1 MGAVSRKCPPV
12 ASSRASA
19 GPSRPCAMLSA
30 QALAWIPLVLRQ
42 LLHSGLLVLQ
52 VAPGACL
59 VFPARSLH
67 AAAVG
72 ASSLAAVA
80 ASMAPR
86 APSTDEEQRSQR
98 QELGALRAFAILQV
112 LAPLL
117 FIGLT
122 VLAGSIAHQIV
133 LFGILLASSTAAF
146 VKVCAAHSRCR
157 LIAVTDEAEDDDA
170 DDASRSRAARAVVA
184 LATFLPMVLGFATG
198 AMLVALATATDGCPA
213 SFGTFGEVIASG
225 QDFPTGFSGSAGQ
238 ARLWDA
244 VAMSTALNAF
254 GAVSFICCATLVMLR
269 TVHAVARD
277 RRAIATAT
285 AESLQSA
292 LRVMSHETRGPT
304 NAAVLALALLDAAL
318 ADERVHE
325 ARELLRDL
333 RISLNRTKQGLD
345 SLLALQSADAAS
357 AANDVNWA
365 WGPAHVD
372 ALITVRSAMRGA
384 CEAEGVGLELAFA
397 EPGDCERKTPALL
410 DASLAGWEVFVD
422 ADKVAAIC
430 TNFVSNALKH
440 APEVS
445 PMVRVCASIVQTDE
459 GWPVAEVQTL
469 ARAKSSV
476 RLTDHPSSEAPPP
489 VDSVP
494 ALSARSDARPSQA
507 DPQQPQDSVPQR
519 FVVRVQRVPQG
530 SHESRQEQLS
540 ARARLRR
547 HDSREMFGHLTEEDT
562 ATALSTAHVGMS
574 EVAKASLVPLVSPAR
589 PTALPPNLPPTQ
601 PGGPASAR
609 RAPAARGR
617 ITPATDLT
625 AGRALEEGQLR
636 YAPAAAAAAA
646 GKVPPAGPRP
656 SAGAGGRGA
665 SARFEADQAGE
676 SASSTLAQVPTSG
689 PRRCML
695 LLEVL
700 DNGEGM
706 STEDLTSGKLFAPFA
721 RLRQGDGRL
730 RMASTGLG
738 LSIVKSLAVRDMG
751 GAVGVSSR
759 HGDGACFFA
768 MIPCWG
774 RTVDM
779 PAASRLTPRPP
790 TTSGAPALAALPQ
803 ASAVTVTRI
812 QAATAFGGA
821 SLTTSSAG
829 RSADHVALAAST
841 AVGSADDAAA
851 PGPSLTSPQAP
862 RHHQPAAAAKPA
874 RSPLSLVDATGLSS
888 PSPEP
893 PAGHGLRLRVA
904 SQPMALVQP
913 AGHAAA
919 AAVAGA
925 GARKR
930 PLSRLQLGCGSG
942 SSSPDATVPA
952 NEDDPPPSRSRHR
965 RAVTVSHSRRSSTA
979 SEARSREA
987 RAFRRSQRNVQRQ
1000 SRRGS
1005 FPSGHSVG
1013 DSQRALPGLDEEA
1026 AGSAADSLDPAPPH
1040 CIIVDDD
1047 SLTRQLTARLV
1058 RSWGFT
1064 VDELQDGT
1072 ELVEHLRQLVSTAG
1086 RSSTS
1091 HPATPLAVGG
1101 TQLASERQRNSG
1113 LPTAESGA
1121 ASALTLRGDSSGTL
1135 HIAVT
1140 SPKAQPGHRPG
1151 RSFDW
1156 ESGSVATTVA
1166 RPKLPVL
1173 VCLDSNMPKMDGPDA
1188 LVELR
1193 RIFTAA
1199 GDGMTALFEGITVV
1213 GITGHSAAADHQVF
1227 LDAGAKA
1234 VLTKPVDPDRLLAI
1248 AAPLKA

>member
-1 MGAVSRKCPPV
+1 MPGLRLMPRAWPWV
-12 ASSRASA
+12 ASAASGLFGWRKIDNLIEPTA
-19 GPSRPCAMLSA
+19 ASSSPEQDPLSPARPSLVGLVSIVAVTCVVTASGPILATRDDWLVDHGTMVGTWADQACAAASLACVIAALIQGLVLRGSKR
-30 QALAWIPLVLRQ
+30 QTDLRVFTYKLLLFTALAWIPLVLRQ

-86 APSTDEEQRSQR
+86 APSTDEEQKIQR
-98 QELGALRAFAILQV
+98 QELGALRAFAILHV

-184 LATFLPMVLGFATG
+184 LATFLPVVLGFATG

-225 QDFPTGFSGSAGQ
+225 QGFPAGFSGSAGQ

-304 NAAVLALALLDAAL
+304 NAAVLALSLLDAAL

-345 SLLALQSADAAS
+345 SLLALQSADAVS

-469 ARAKSSV
+469 ARAKSS
-476 RLTDHPSSEAPPP
+476 
-489 VDSVP
+489 
-494 ALSARSDARPSQA
+494 
-507 DPQQPQDSVPQR
+507 
-519 FVVRVQRVPQG
+519 
-530 SHESRQEQLS
+530 
-540 ARARLRR
+540 
-547 HDSREMFGHLTEEDT
+547 M
-562 ATALSTAHVGMS
+562 
-574 EVAKASLVPLVSPAR
+574 
-589 PTALPPNLPPTQ
+589 
-601 PGGPASAR
+601 
-609 RAPAARGR
+609 
-617 ITPATDLT
+617 
-625 AGRALEEGQLR
+625 
-636 YAPAAAAAAA
+636 
-646 GKVPPAGPRP
+646 
-656 SAGAGGRGA
+656 
-665 SARFEADQAGE
+665 
-676 SASSTLAQVPTSG
+676 PTSG

-738 LSIVKSLAVRDMG
+738 LSIVKSLA
-751 GAVGVSSR
+751 
-759 HGDGACFFA
+759 
-768 MIPCWG
+768 
-774 RTVDM
+774 
-779 PAASRLTPRPP
+779 
-790 TTSGAPALAALPQ
+790 
-803 ASAVTVTRI
+803 
-812 QAATAFGGA
+812 
-821 SLTTSSAG
+821 
-829 RSADHVALAAST
+829 
-841 AVGSADDAAA
+841 
-851 PGPSLTSPQAP
+851 
-862 RHHQPAAAAKPA
+862 
-874 RSPLSLVDATGLSS
+874 
-888 PSPEP
+888 
-893 PAGHGLRLRVA
+893 
-904 SQPMALVQP
+904 
-913 AGHAAA
+913 
-919 AAVAGA
+919 
-925 GARKR
+925 
-930 PLSRLQLGCGSG
+930 LGCGSG

-952 NEDDPPPSRSRHR
+952 NEDDLPPSRSRHR

-1091 HPATPLAVGG
+1091 HPATPLVVGG

-1113 LPTAESGA
+1113 LPIAESGA

>member
-1 MGAVSRKCPPV
+1 MVGTWADQACAA
-12 ASSRASA
+12 ASLASVIA
-19 GPSRPCAMLSA
+19 ALIQGLVLRGSKRQTDLRVFTYKLLLFT
-30 QALAWIPLVLRQ
+30 ALAWIPLVLRQ

-562 ATALSTAHVGMS
+562 ATALSSAHM
-574 EVAKASLVPLVSPAR
+574 
-589 PTALPPNLPPTQ
+589 
-601 PGGPASAR
+601 
-609 RAPAARGR
+609 
-617 ITPATDLT
+617 
-625 AGRALEEGQLR
+625 
-636 YAPAAAAAAA
+636 
-646 GKVPPAGPRP
+646 
-656 SAGAGGRGA
+656 
-665 SARFEADQAGE
+665 
-676 SASSTLAQVPTSG
+676 PTSG

-738 LSIVKSLAVRDMG
+738 LSIVKSLA
-751 GAVGVSSR
+751 
-759 HGDGACFFA
+759 
-768 MIPCWG
+768 
-774 RTVDM
+774 
-779 PAASRLTPRPP
+779 
-790 TTSGAPALAALPQ
+790 
-803 ASAVTVTRI
+803 
-812 QAATAFGGA
+812 
-821 SLTTSSAG
+821 
-829 RSADHVALAAST
+829 
-841 AVGSADDAAA
+841 
-851 PGPSLTSPQAP
+851 
-862 RHHQPAAAAKPA
+862 
-874 RSPLSLVDATGLSS
+874 
-888 PSPEP
+888 
-893 PAGHGLRLRVA
+893 
-904 SQPMALVQP
+904 
-913 AGHAAA
+913 
-919 AAVAGA
+919 
-925 GARKR
+925 
-930 PLSRLQLGCGSG
+930 
-942 SSSPDATVPA
+942 
-952 NEDDPPPSRSRHR
+952 
-965 RAVTVSHSRRSSTA
+965 
-979 SEARSREA
+979 
-987 RAFRRSQRNVQRQ
+987 
-1000 SRRGS
+1000 
-1005 FPSGHSVG
+1005 
-1013 DSQRALPGLDEEA
+1013 RALPGLDEEA

-1091 HPATPLAVGG
+1091 HPATPLVVGG

-1113 LPTAESGA
+1113 LPIAESGA